1 MRTDAMRTDFVTNI
15 SHELKTPVGAV
26 AVLAEALIDESDPE
40 IVHRLADHLVEESH
54 RAVARSMICSN
65 SRRSSRPGRATPPS
79 TSPPSCVRP
88 SPADAGRRR
97 PRGADHRVG
106 HARRTLDPR

>member
-26 AVLAEALIDESDPE
+26 AVLAEALMDETDPE

-54 RAVARSMICSN
+54 RAVQDH
-65 SRRSSRPGRATPPS
+65 RRPAQAVADRVHSSR
-79 TSPPSCVRP
+79 
-88 SPADAGRRR
+88 
-97 PRGADHRVG
+97 
-106 HARRTLDPR
+106 